1 MLRLPQGP
9 LIIVLSQSCSVD
21 YCQYYYILVRL
32 LLPQP
37 LPLPLPL
44 LLLRLQEVV
53 ALKFSSHSKMPAY
66 GLLLGASSHNGGD
79 YFDVLATGAEHR
91 SSRTSAHAIRR
102 HGVATGWLFFA
113 LPSHPSLAH
122 TQAIV
127 QGSMAGHRCFLEPCA
142 PPALRL
148 YHTQPSML
156 DLRLEHRTRCRCRST

>member
-21 YCQYYYILVRL
+21 YCQYLVYYILVRL

-44 LLLRLQEVV
+44 LLRLQELQVV
-53 ALKFSSHSKMPAY
+53 ALEFSSHSKPAY

-79 YFDVLATGAEHR
+79 YFHDVLATGAEHR

-122 TQAIV
+122 PQAIV
-127 QGSMAGHRCFLEPCA
+127 
-142 PPALRL
+142 
-148 YHTQPSML
+148 
-156 DLRLEHRTRCRCRST
+156 